1 MASVSQRQRD
11 KNATYVFSSRPRPVE
26 SRSKFDGSPTE
37 NPQYGNIVYD
47 RRVVRGN
54 AHGRNASPA
63 KTTAHAAD
71 IQQQRGF
78 RGRSVDFVRSR
89 DHVWFKTHDNLP
101 GRKHVDVQTE
111 SFLEELSHILVTKDI
126 DSQTDRFLDRPAT
139 PLFIPAKSGEDV
151 ATQIQDGELFDFD
164 REVQP
169 VLEVL
174 VGKTI
179 EQSLLEVME
188 EEELA
193 RLRAQQRAFEQLR
206 NAELAEVQRLQEQE
220 RRRNEEKECRIA
232 QQREAV
238 RKEKETA
245 EMIAAQACAQQF
257 LSKLFPAVFASLR
270 RHGYFYDPV
279 ERDIEMNF
287 FRWLMAEVNNTLEKR
302 NSARLLLDTIIHD
315 IALERRDFFK
325 DLESQLVKSDK

>member
-1 MASVSQRQRD
+1 MASLSHAQRE
-11 KNATYVFSSRPRPVE
+11 KNPTYVFSSRPRPVE
-26 SRSKFDGSPTE
+26 SRSKLNGSPTG
-37 NPQYGNIVYD
+37 NSKYGNILYD
-47 RRVVRGN
+47 RRVIRGN
-54 AHGRNASPA
+54 AHGRKAAAPP
-63 KTTAHAAD
+63 HAAD
-71 IQQQRGF
+71 IQQQHGF
-78 RGRSVDFVRSR
+78 RRRSVDFVRSR

-111 SFLEELSHILVTKDI
+111 SYLEELSHILVTKDN
-126 DSQTDRFLDRPAT
+126 DSQTDPFLDRPAT

-151 ATQIQDGELFDFD
+151 ATQIEEGELFDFD

-193 RLRAQQRAFEQLR
+193 CLRAQQRAFEQLR

-220 RRRNEEKECRIA
+220 RRRTEEKECRIA
-232 QQREAV
+232 QQKAAV
-238 RKEKETA
+238 MKEKETA

-279 ERDIEMNF
+279 ERDIEVNF
-287 FRWLMAEVNNTLEKR
+287 FQWLTAEVNNTLEKR
-302 NSARLLLDTIIHD
+302 NSARLLLDAIIHD
-315 IALERRDFFK
+315 IALERRDFFAH
-325 DLESQLVKSDK
+325 LHSQPADPDK

>member
-1 MASVSQRQRD
+1 MAFVSNSQRG
-11 KNATYVFSSRPRPVE
+11 KNGTYVFSSRPRPVE
-26 SRSKFDGSPTE
+26 SRSKCSSGSPTE
-37 NPQYGNIVYD
+37 QSQYGSIMYD
-47 RRVVRGN
+47 RRVIRGGSRSQ
-54 AHGRNASPA
+54 HVLPA
-63 KTTAHAAD
+63 KSAMQAAD
-71 IQQQRGF
+71 IQQQHSF
-78 RGRSVDFVRSR
+78 RGRSVDLMRSR
-89 DHVWFKTHDNLP
+89 EAWFKSGDAVP

-111 SFLEELSHILVTKDI
+111 SYLEELSLILVTKNI
-126 DSQTDRFLDRPAT
+126 DCQTDSFLDRPAS
-139 PLFIPAKSGEDV
+139 PLFIPAKSGDDV
-151 ATQIQDGELFDFD
+151 ATQIEVGELFDFD

-169 VLEVL
+169 LLEVL

-179 EQSLLEVME
+179 EQSLLEVLE

-193 RLRAQQRAFEQLR
+193 CLRAQQRAFEQLR
-206 NAELAEVQRLQEQE
+206 NAELAELQRLQEQE

-238 RKEKETA
+238 RKEKETS

-279 ERDIEMNF
+279 ERDIETNF
-287 FRWLMAEVNNTLEKR
+287 FQWLMVAVNDTLEKR

-315 IALERRDFFK
+315 IAVTRQDFFA
-325 DLESQLVKSDK
+325 DLEPIKLDK